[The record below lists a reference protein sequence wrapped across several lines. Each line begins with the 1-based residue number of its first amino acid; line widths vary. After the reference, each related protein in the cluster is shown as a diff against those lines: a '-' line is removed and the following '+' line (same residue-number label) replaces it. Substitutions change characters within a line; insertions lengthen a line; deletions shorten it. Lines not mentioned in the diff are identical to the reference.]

1 MLKKRMYF
9 REFDNLNAAF
19 YKAKLELIPA
29 VKDEMA
35 ILYANSNNLGD
46 EEHSQAL
53 FPILTFKLKNNID
66 SLLRLVDQVLFP
78 LIEQIISG
86 HKSEHKIQSFDILRV
101 HHDRCI
107 SNISELRLLCNNY
120 VTNTQWSN
128 SKRKVCLNLY
138 HLEQTLLAYI
148 NFMENSIF
156 PLLIP
161 FTDNEL
167 ISK

>member
-1 MLKKRMYF
+1 MYF
-9 REFDNLNAAF
+9 QEFDNLNKALD
-19 YKAKLELIPA
+19 KAKLVLIPTLKNQLA
-29 VKDEMA
+29 T
-35 ILYANSNNLGD
+35 LYENSNNLGD
-46 EEHSQAL
+46 EEQNQGL
-53 FPILTFKLKNNID
+53 FSILTFKLKSDLD
-66 SLLRLVDQVLFP
+66 SLLRMVDQVLFP

-120 VTNTQWSN
+120 MTNTQWSN

>member
-1 MLKKRMYF
+1 MYF
-9 REFDNLNAAF
+9 QEFDNLNKALD
-19 YKAKLELIPA
+19 KAKLVLIPTLKNQLA
-29 VKDEMA
+29 T
-35 ILYANSNNLGD
+35 LYENSNNLGD
-46 EEHSQAL
+46 EEQNQGL
-53 FPILTFKLKNNID
+53 FSILTFKLKSDLD
-66 SLLRLVDQVLFP
+66 SLLRMVDQVLFP

-120 VTNTQWSN
+120 MTNTQWSN

-148 NFMENSIF
+148 NFMENSI
-156 PLLIP
+156 
-161 FTDNEL
+161 
-167 ISK
+167 